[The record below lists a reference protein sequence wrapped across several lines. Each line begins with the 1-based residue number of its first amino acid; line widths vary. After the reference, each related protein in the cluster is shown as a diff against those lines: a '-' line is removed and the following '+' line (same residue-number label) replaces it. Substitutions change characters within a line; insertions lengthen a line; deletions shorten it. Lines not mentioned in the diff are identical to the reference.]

1 KKIGAIYVEL
11 CILKNQYVFIWL
23 IIKTKIKY
31 LMDTLIYSLNNDNHL
46 ILALI
51 SRSLIEHAA
60 SLSYLL
66 KWTQSKLEELS
77 GLEDYEDINKIIE
90 NLCEVYKKIFYG
102 TRFFKKEGL
111 VEAVNVLTLIDY
123 LSKEIKDIRKYY
135 DYLSDFVHPNFGSN
149 VLVISGELGEG
160 VVGPSIEEKKEIVE
174 GILQIVGGVIEY
186 LRYKIFDFTR
196 LGLMINNY
204 LQRVLHPEID
214 LSTLFKE
221 PPFEYIG
228 DGKSKETA
236 IFFTKAKTRADHI
249 ILQHKFLRQKGIEE
263 KYIFTQIDEGNAY
276 DIYKTPKGDIW
287 FKIPLFEGE
296 DE

>member
-1 KKIGAIYVEL
+1 M
-11 CILKNQYVFIWL
+11 CIR
-23 IIKTKIKY
+23 
-31 LMDTLIYSLNNDNHL
+31 D
-46 ILALI
+46 
-51 SRSLIEHAA
+51 R
-60 SLSYLL
+60 
-66 KWTQSKLEELS
+66 
-77 GLEDYEDINKIIE
+77 
-90 NLCEVYKKIFYG
+90 
-102 TRFFKKEGL
+102 
-111 VEAVNVLTLIDY
+111 
-123 LSKEIKDIRKYY
+123 
-135 DYLSDFVHPNFGSN
+135 
-149 VLVISGELGEG
+149 
-160 VVGPSIEEKKEIVE
+160 
-174 GILQIVGGVIEY
+174 
-186 LRYKIFDFTR
+186 
-196 LGLMINNY
+196 INNY